1 WQAHSP
7 RASWHAAG
15 VEETTVGTGLA
26 PADLTLD
33 LGDLHPSGHG
43 ALRIACRTEGDRV
56 VAATPEPGLLHR
68 GTEKL
73 LEARDYR
80 QALML
85 ANRHDW
91 LGAAVSEIALAVAI
105 EELLGIEVPPRA
117 VWLRTLL
124 CEISRASA
132 ALLLLAGAAT
142 LPPRGTPGK
151 PDRGG
156 FAGPPGKPDRGG
168 FAGPPGIAAREAW
181 LDCLE
186 GISGG
191 RVHPMIARVGGLAH
205 DAPADWGARISDAII
220 TTQDQMPAIREAI
233 DVTIPEGIA
242 VLSTE
247 EATRWAVGG
256 PVARASG
263 LDEDLRRDA
272 PTLAYAE
279 VADAIAVACS
289 RDGDARARY
298 HVLADQVIADL
309 DVIAALWS
317 RVPGG
322 DIDVRLPKV
331 VRAPEGEAYSC
342 LESAM
347 GPSGAF
353 VVSTGETTPWRV
365 RLRTASYANVQ
376 AMGAALPGTRLVDLP
391 AAVGSFLFVAGDLD
405 H

>member
-1 WQAHSP
+1 
-7 RASWHAAG
+7 

>member
-1 WQAHSP
+1 M
-7 RASWHAAG
+7 
-15 VEETTVGTGLA
+15 EETTVGTGLA

-124 CEISRASA
+124 GEISRASA